1 MTLML
6 DTHTFLWWLTD
17 PENLS
22 LAARVAIED
31 PANQVMVSPVV
42 LWEIAIKRTIGKLT
56 TSLKLESAV
65 RDAGFIYLPITEA
78 HIATTE
84 TLPLHHRDPFDR
96 MLIAQAIVENA
107 TLVTR
112 DPLIPPYGIATIRA

>member
-42 LWEIAIKRTIGKLT
+42 LWEIAIKRSIGKLK
-56 TSLKLESAV
+56 TSLNIESAV
-65 RDAGFIYLPITEA
+65 RDAGFIYVPITET

-96 MLIAQAIVENA
+96 MLVAQAIVENA

-112 DPLIPPYGIATIRA
+112 DPLIPPYGISTIRA